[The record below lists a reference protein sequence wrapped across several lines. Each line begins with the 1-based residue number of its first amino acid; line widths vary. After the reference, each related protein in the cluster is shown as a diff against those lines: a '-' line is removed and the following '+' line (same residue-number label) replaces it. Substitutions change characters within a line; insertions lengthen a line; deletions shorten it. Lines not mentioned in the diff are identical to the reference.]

1 MNQHCY
7 RLVFNTHRRMLMAV
21 AEITPQQGADT
32 SPTRAR
38 PVVGRLS
45 AALRPLV
52 ACLLL
57 AQGAVWA
64 LPAAAQIVADP
75 AAPGN
80 QRPTVLT
87 TSSGAVQV
95 NIQTPS
101 AAGVS
106 LNQYRQFD
114 TGTAGTVLNNS
125 RVNVQTQSAGW
136 VAANPWLVTGSARVI
151 VNQVNSQNPSLL
163 RGTLE
168 VAGQRAEVIIANP
181 AGLQVNGATFLNAS
195 RTVLTSG
202 TPVINGGNLDGYR
215 VSGGQVSIGGNGLD
229 TSASDYTA
237 ILARIVAANAGIW
250 AQQLQVGTGSQ
261 AYAVDGSGQDALAAS
276 GPAPAFALDVAALGG
291 MYAGKIVLVGTEHG
305 LGVRNAGKVVAGAGG
320 LRLQADGQLL
330 NSGTLGATDAAAD
343 VQLQTGDVRNDGTLS
358 SARNLQL
365 DSSGQLSNQGTL
377 SAARQLTLNA
387 TQLDNA
393 SSGAIDAQR
402 LAITT
407 ATLSNSGQLRQSG
420 SQALALQAGQLQ
432 NSGSIGA
439 LPAEAAPG
447 GGAPAGESSG
457 GAGSMVAPPLP
468 LPEVAPVAGSSVQAA
483 APEVL
488 LAGSVQVGGLLD
500 NRGRILANGGI
511 DLASQGGLI
520 NHGTLALRQLQVAGD
535 RFDNSQGS
543 LSAQAANIDTLIIG
557 NQQGK
562 LQIQGDAVLHSQ
574 AFDNRGGQIGTGGKL
589 QLRSSQLDNQ
599 RGRVVAGQGLM
610 VQGAALDN
618 RDGVLAS
625 RQDGASL
632 QLTTVDNQRGQLL
645 AATTLQLSSDGALDN
660 RQGSIQASSLQ

>member
-1 MNQHCY
+1 MNQHCC
-7 RLVFNTHRRMLMAV
+7 RLVFNAHRRMLMAV
-21 AEITPQQGADT
+21 AEITPQQGADA
-32 SPTRAR
+32 SPAR
-38 PVVGRLS
+38 PQPVVGRLS

-75 AAPGN
+75 ATPGK

-114 TGTAGTVLNNS
+114 TGDAGTVLNNS

-136 VAANPWLVTGSARVI
+136 VAANPWLASGSARVI

-202 TPVINGGNLDGYR
+202 TPVINGGSLDGYR

-237 ILARIVAANAGIW
+237 ILARSVAANAGIW

-261 AYAVDGSGQDALAAS
+261 AYAADGSGQGALAAS

-291 MYAGKIVLVGTEHG
+291 MYAGKIMLVGTEHG
-305 LGVRNAGKVVAGAGG
+305 LGVRNAGKLVAGAGG

-343 VQLQTGDVRNDGTLS
+343 VQLQTGAVSNDSTLS

-365 DSSGQLSNQGTL
+365 DSSGRLSNQGTL

-387 TQLDNA
+387 TQIDNA

-402 LAITT
+402 LAMTT
-407 ATLSNSGQLRQSG
+407 ATLSNRGQLRQSG
-420 SQALALQAGQLQ
+420 SQALSLQASHLQ

-439 LPAEAAPG
+439 LPAQAAPG
-447 GGAPAGESSG
+447 SGAPAG
-457 GAGSMVAPPLP
+457 
-468 LPEVAPVAGSSVQAA
+468 
-483 APEVL
+483 
-488 LAGSVQVGGLLD
+488 
-500 NRGRILANGGI
+500 
-511 DLASQGGLI
+511 
-520 NHGTLALRQLQVAGD
+520 
-535 RFDNSQGS
+535 
-543 LSAQAANIDTLIIG
+543 
-557 NQQGK
+557 
-562 LQIQGDAVLHSQ
+562 
-574 AFDNRGGQIGTGGKL
+574 GGQ
-589 QLRSSQLDNQ
+589 RWRRLD
-599 RGRVVAGQGLM
+599 G
-610 VQGAALDN
+610 
-618 RDGVLAS
+618 S
-625 RQDGASL
+625 
-632 QLTTVDNQRGQLL
+632 
-645 AATTLQLSSDGALDN
+645 AATTVTIARGRSRCGQQ
-660 RQGSIQASSLQ
+660 RASRRA